1 MFYIQS
7 SRITAFPL
15 AKNRESD
22 RKSNLFYEENIAN
35 IVNQLID
42 TQGFIITD
50 NVDFINV
57 ESGQLQMSADK
68 VFQFSLGGRLF
79 TITSDPNTNYTIMP
93 VTSGQTVYAYIRL
106 DDRGEVEGQDEG
118 EFYEGLV
125 LDTNVPDDVDYVLPL
140 FIINGSEVKIP
151 DESYLKLS
159 LKSIGPAIKIIDG
172 GRPV

>member
-42 TQGFIITD
+42 TQGFIITND
-50 NVDFINV
+50 VDFISIEN
-57 ESGQLQMSADK
+57 GQLQMSADK

-79 TITSDPNTNYTIMP
+79 TITSDPSTNYTIMT
-93 VTSGQTVYAYIRL
+93 VTSGQTVYAYIKL
-106 DDRGEVEGQDEG
+106 DDNGEVDGQDE
-118 EFYEGLV
+118 EEYYKGLV
-125 LDTNVPDDVDYVLPL
+125 LDTSVPNDADYVLPL
-140 FIINGSEVKIP
+140 FNINGSEVTIP

-159 LKSIGPAIKIIDG
+159 LNSFAPAIKIIDG
-172 GRPV
+172 KR